1 MKKLKTI
8 VDEILIERIISEE
21 DIETA
26 EADVE
31 DEMDD
36 LAKDL
41 KSVDLE
47 ADEDDL
53 QTEALGAMTLA
64 GVALSLGSIVKLVG
78 KFINLLGKIPG
89 MKFLSGEKLVAIG
102 EKYHHVIIGGIEKAL
117 MKAGVKDKKKAHKV
131 AELIHTVI
139 VAGLLMQG
147 GKSALNYL
155 AQGKLKMVGIKTA
168 LNAVKTGEIGEYIQK
183 VIQSVEEAGADLI

>member
-8 VDEILIERIISEE
+8 VDELINEQLLSEE

-31 DEMDD
+31 DTLGD
-36 LAKDL
+36 LAQDF

-47 ADEDDL
+47 GDDL
-53 QTEALGAMTLA
+53 QNEALGALTLA
-64 GVALSLGSIVKLVG
+64 GVALSLGMIVKLVG

-89 MKFLSGEKLVAIG
+89 LKFLSGEKLVAIG
-102 EKYHHVIIGGIEKAL
+102 EKYHHIIVGAIEKAI

-131 AELIHTVI
+131 AELIHTLI
-139 VAGLLMQG
+139 VAALLLQG
-147 GKSALNYL
+147 GSSALQYL
-155 AQGKLKMVGIKTA
+155 AKGKLEMVGIKTA
-168 LNAVKTGEIGEYIQK
+168 LNAIKSGEIAEYIQK
-183 VIQSVEEAGADLI
+183 VIQTVEDAGADLI

>member
-8 VDEILIERIISEE
+8 VDEIINEQLLSEE

-31 DEMDD
+31 DKIED
-36 LAKDL
+36 LAQDF

-47 ADEDDL
+47 GDDL
-53 QTEALGAMTLA
+53 QTEALGTLTLA
-64 GVALSLGSIVKLVG
+64 GVALSLGMIVKLVG

-89 MKFLSGEKLVAIG
+89 LKFLSGEKLVAIG
-102 EKYHHVIIGGIEKAL
+102 EKYHHIIVGAIEKAI

-131 AELIHTVI
+131 AELIHTLI
-139 VAGLLMQG
+139 VAALLLQG
-147 GKSALNYL
+147 GSSALQYL
-155 AQGKLKMVGIKTA
+155 AKGKLKMVGIKTA
-168 LNAVKTGEIGEYIQK
+168 LNAIKSGEIAEYIQK
-183 VIQSVEEAGADLI
+183 VIQTVEDAGADLI

>member
-8 VDEILIERIISEE
+8 VNEIINERLLSEE

-26 EADVE
+26 AAEVE
-31 DEMDD
+31 DEIDD

-47 ADEDDL
+47 SDDL
-53 QTEALGAMTLA
+53 QTEALGALTLA
-64 GVALSLGSIVKLVG
+64 GVALSLGMIVKLVG

-89 MKFLSGEKLVAIG
+89 LKFLSGEKLVAIG
-102 EKYHHVIIGGIEKAL
+102 EKYHHIIVGAIEKAI

-131 AELIHTVI
+131 AELIHTLV
-139 VAGLLMQG
+139 VAALLLQG
-147 GKSALNYL
+147 GSSALQYL
-155 AQGKLKMVGIKTA
+155 AKGKLKMVGIKTA
-168 LNAVKTGEIGEYIQK
+168 LNAVKSGEIAEYIQK
-183 VIQSVEEAGADLI
+183 VIQTVEEAGADLI

>member
-8 VDEILIERIISEE
+8 VNEIINERLLSEE

-26 EADVE
+26 AAEVE
-31 DEMDD
+31 DEIDD

-47 ADEDDL
+47 SDDL
-53 QTEALGAMTLA
+53 QTEALGALTLA
-64 GVALSLGSIVKLVG
+64 GVALSLGMIVKLVG

-89 MKFLSGEKLVAIG
+89 LKFLSGERLVAIG
-102 EKYHHVIIGGIEKAL
+102 EKYHHIIVGAIEKAI

-131 AELIHTVI
+131 AELIHTLI
-139 VAGLLMQG
+139 VAALLLQG
-147 GKSALNYL
+147 GSSALQYL
-155 AQGKLKMVGIKTA
+155 AKGKLKMVGIKTA
-168 LNAVKTGEIGEYIQK
+168 LNAIKSGEIAEYIQK
-183 VIQSVEEAGADLI
+183 VIQTVEDAGADLV

>member
-8 VDEILIERIISEE
+8 VNEIINERLLSEE

-26 EADVE
+26 AAEVE
-31 DEMDD
+31 DEIGD

-47 ADEDDL
+47 SDDL
-53 QTEALGAMTLA
+53 QTEALGALTLA
-64 GVALSLGSIVKLVG
+64 GVALSLGMIVKLVG

-89 MKFLSGEKLVAIG
+89 LKFLSGERLVAIG
-102 EKYHHVIIGGIEKAL
+102 EKYHHIIVGAIEKAI

-131 AELIHTVI
+131 AELIHTLI
-139 VAGLLMQG
+139 VAALLLQG
-147 GKSALNYL
+147 GSSALQYL
-155 AQGKLKMVGIKTA
+155 AKGKLKMVGIKTA
-168 LNAVKTGEIGEYIQK
+168 LNAVKSGEIAEYIQK
-183 VIQSVEEAGADLI
+183 VIQTVEDAGADLV

>member
-8 VDEILIERIISEE
+8 VNEIINERLLSEE

-26 EADVE
+26 AAEVE
-31 DEMDD
+31 DEIDD

-47 ADEDDL
+47 SDDL
-53 QTEALGAMTLA
+53 QTEALGALTLA
-64 GVALSLGSIVKLVG
+64 GVALSLGMIVKLVG

-89 MKFLSGEKLVAIG
+89 LKFLSGERLVAIG
-102 EKYHHVIIGGIEKAL
+102 EKYHHIIVGAIEKAI

-131 AELIHTVI
+131 AELIHTLI
-139 VAGLLMQG
+139 VAALLLQG
-147 GKSALNYL
+147 GSSALQYL
-155 AQGKLKMVGIKTA
+155 AKGKLKMVGIKTA
-168 LNAVKTGEIGEYIQK
+168 LNAVKSGEIAEYIQK
-183 VIQSVEEAGADLI
+183 VIQTVEDAGADLV